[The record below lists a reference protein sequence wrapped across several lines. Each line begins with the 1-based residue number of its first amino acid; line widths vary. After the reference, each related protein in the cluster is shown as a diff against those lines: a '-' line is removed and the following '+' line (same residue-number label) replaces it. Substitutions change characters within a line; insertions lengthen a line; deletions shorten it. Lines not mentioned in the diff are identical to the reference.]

1 MPPSN
6 AVRSAPDRRQRRLL
20 IVLAMGFVAFGAA
33 AAALFYV
40 LQPETL
46 RIAVGPSGS
55 EDHHVVEAM
64 AEAFEEESRT
74 VRILPI
80 TTAGAA
86 ESLALMG
93 AGKAD
98 LAVGRGDLAMPS
110 DAQTLAVLRK
120 NYVVLWSP
128 SGRQG
133 KDIKKKAGA
142 KIAEMAD
149 LSGRKV
155 GIIGRTGANV
165 ALLRTILEGSGVQ
178 PDKVSTAQFG
188 TEEIEKL
195 AQDTTLDAYLAVGPL
210 DSKITAAAIAATSRS
225 RGSPKFIPVETSE
238 AISLR
243 HPRYEAEEIPG
254 SVFNANPAWPEDKVD
269 TISVNHLIL
278 GKKELSEAKAAAFYR
293 QLFAVRD
300 TITQRVAGAA
310 HITKPETEKEAEPS
324 VHRGAAAVINGTE
337 RTFLD
342 KYSDYFWFALLLLS
356 GIGSAAAWL
365 RRYLNRDERDDNASN
380 RNRILKL
387 VSGIGEARSEEDL
400 LTSQREVDAIIA
412 ETLKCY
418 DDGAIEQEDMAAF
431 GLVLELF
438 DHAAA
443 ERRAALQSGSSSSL
457 PFSKSPRGGVG

>member
-1 MPPSN
+1 MSTSGPMEGS
-6 AVRSAPDRRQRRLL
+6 SDRRQRRLL
-20 IVLAMGFVAFGAA
+20 IVLVLGFVVFGAA
-33 AAALFYV
+33 TAALFYM

-55 EDHHVVEAM
+55 EDDQVVQVM
-64 AEAFEEESRT
+64 SEAFEDESRT
-74 VRILPI
+74 VRISPI
-80 TTAGAA
+80 TTAGAV
-86 ESLALMG
+86 ESLAFMG

-98 LAVGRGDLAMPS
+98 LAVGRSDLAMPT

-120 NYVVLWSP
+120 NFVVLWSP
-128 SGRQG
+128 SGRPG
-133 KDIKKKAGA
+133 KDSKKKAGGR
-142 KIAEMAD
+142 IGEIAD
-149 LSGRKV
+149 LVGHKV

-165 ALLRTILEGSGVQ
+165 ALLQTILEGSGVQ
-178 PDKVSTAQFG
+178 PDKVATAQFG

-225 RGSPKFIPVETSE
+225 RGAPKFIPIDTSE
-238 AISLR
+238 AIALR

-254 SVFNANPAWPEDKVD
+254 SVFNANPAWPEDKID

-278 GKKELSEAKAAAFYR
+278 ARKELSETKAAAFYR

-310 HITKPETEKEAEPS
+310 HITKPDTEKEAEPS

-356 GIGSAAAWL
+356 GVGSVAAWL
-365 RRYLNRDERDDNASN
+365 RRYLNRDERNDNDSH
-380 RNRILKL
+380 RNRVLAV
-387 VSGIGEARSEEDL
+387 VSDVRKARSEEEL
-400 LTSQREVDAIIA
+400 LAFQREVDAIIG
-412 ETLKCY
+412 ETLTGY
-418 DDGAIEQEDMAAF
+418 DDGAIEQEDMTAF
-431 GLVLELF
+431 ALVLELF
-438 DHAAA
+438 DHAVA
-443 ERRAALQSGSSSSL
+443 ERRVALQSDSVDQARAPGPTLAS
-457 PFSKSPRGGVG
+457 RR